1 MRVILLIRRTAAP
14 YRRHALG
21 EPLGIAD
28 RRKPM
33 GAHRR
38 LRVSSAVSRGGPFQ
52 KWDLAGKG
60 DLRAAFGLPAAVT
73 ALGAA

>member
-1 MRVILLIRRTAAP
+1 
-14 YRRHALG
+14 
-21 EPLGIAD
+21 
-28 RRKPM
+28 M